1 MPRKPGSKR
10 ISNGATALVDLLA
23 PVGLQWAGDPA
34 QGTGSDHACRVEAVR
49 PLDDV
54 ESAVEGRAL
63 AGQMPVAA
71 AEAALRSA
79 LEDTAAGLWS
89 VLLPIRASAPEDDD
103 GADDDADS
111 VGHGAASER
120 AASPERRCSLGMWAE
135 GRSVLSMLL
144 RAGPLQPRAI
154 DAIFDSV
161 RRAPCA
167 QHPLRGAGGGRA
179 RESCARASF
188 CSSRCRQRMAS
199 GAAAASALHAGFPLS
214 PHRCAPACGLGPSG
228 RMPPPHP
235 AASPL

>member
-10 ISNGATALVDLLA
+10 ISNGAAALVDLLA

-111 VGHGAASER
+111 V
-120 AASPERRCSLGMWAE
+120 
-135 GRSVLSMLL
+135 
-144 RAGPLQPRAI
+144 
-154 DAIFDSV
+154 
-161 RRAPCA
+161 
-167 QHPLRGAGGGRA
+167 
-179 RESCARASF
+179 
-188 CSSRCRQRMAS
+188 
-199 GAAAASALHAGFPLS
+199 
-214 PHRCAPACGLGPSG
+214 
-228 RMPPPHP
+228 
-235 AASPL
+235 